1 MNILITGGSGVI
13 GSRFIARVLH
23 KHKLIAVGKNISNF
37 PEYIRFHKNF
47 KFYEFD
53 LGSENRF
60 LVQDRVDCILH
71 LAGVVSGSSNST
83 EDYMKANVLG
93 TNKLIIFAKENGIQN
108 FIFASTVSVY
118 GHQPGKKLI
127 ETDKLLGNSD
137 YAISKIDA
145 ERLVQLSGVENYTIF
160 RIASVF
166 GKDTKGFVSKLQKLL
181 RKRLLPFPEDSESK
195 KSFIHVL
202 DVVEFLERAVEN
214 PKKGIFNLAHPDSF
228 SFSEL
233 AVILKS
239 KSGSGFVF
247 RIILGKL
254 LLTVIHQL
262 NRLLYLLRITE
273 NPKRIDLRPL
283 LEFVEV
289 NPKKAIQQFAFLP
302 KIHLNNDW
310 EHL

>member
-13 GSRFIARVLH
+13 GSRFITRVMH
-23 KHKLIAVGKNISNF
+23 KHKIVAIGKTFSNF
-37 PEYIRFHKNF
+37 PEYIRLHKNF

-53 LGSENRF
+53 LTSEKK
-60 LVQDRVDCILH
+60 LIIPDRINCILH
-71 LAGVVSGSSNST
+71 LAGAVSGSVHQT
-83 EDYMKANVLG
+83 EDYMRANVLG
-93 TNKLIIFAKENGIQN
+93 TNKLIIYAKENKIPN
-108 FIFASTVSVY
+108 FIFASSVSAY
-118 GHQPGKKLI
+118 GHQPGKKLL
-127 ETDKLLGNSD
+127 ETDRLAGNTD

-145 ERLVQLSGVENYTIF
+145 EKLVQMSGLENYTIF

-166 GKDTKGFVSKLQKLL
+166 GKDTKGFISKLQRLVK
-181 RKRLLPFPEDSESK
+181 KRVLPFPDDSNSK
-195 KSFIHVL
+195 KSFIHIL
-202 DVVEFLERAVEN
+202 DLVEFLERAIEN

-228 SFSEL
+228 SFSEI

-239 KSGSGFVF
+239 KSKTNFVF
-247 RIILGKL
+247 KILLGKL
-254 LLTVIHQL
+254 LLALIHKL
-262 NRLLYLLRITE
+262 NQILYLLKFTK

-302 KIHLNNDW
+302 KIHLNSDW

>member
-13 GSRFIARVLH
+13 GSRFISKMLH
-23 KHKLIAVGKNISNF
+23 RHKLIAVGKNFSNF
-37 PEYIRFHKNF
+37 PEYMRLHKNF

-53 LGSENRF
+53 LASENRF
-60 LVQDRVDCILH
+60 GIQDRIDCILH
-71 LAGVVSGSSNST
+71 LAGVVSGSSNKT
-83 EDYMKANVLG
+83 EDYMRTNVLG
-93 TNKLIIFAKENGIQN
+93 TNKLLIFAKENKVPT
-108 FIFASTVSVY
+108 FILASSVSVY
-118 GHQPGKKLI
+118 GNQPGKKLK
-127 ETDKLLGNSD
+127 ETDRLLGNTD

-145 ERLVQLSGVENYTIF
+145 ERLVLNSGIETYTIF

-166 GKDTKGFVSKLQKLL
+166 GKETKGFVSKLERLL
-181 RKRLLPFPEDSESK
+181 HRKLLPFPEDSHSK

-202 DVVEFLERAVEN
+202 DLVEFLERAVEN
-214 PKKGIFNLAHPDSF
+214 PKKGIFNLAHPEPF

-239 KSGSGFVF
+239 KTRSGFVI
-247 RIILGKL
+247 RILIGKVL
-254 LLTVIHQL
+254 LSVIHKINQI
-262 NRLLYLLRITE
+262 LYILRITK

-289 NPKKAIQQFAFLP
+289 NPKKAIQQFAYLP
-302 KIHLNNDW
+302 KIHLNSDW